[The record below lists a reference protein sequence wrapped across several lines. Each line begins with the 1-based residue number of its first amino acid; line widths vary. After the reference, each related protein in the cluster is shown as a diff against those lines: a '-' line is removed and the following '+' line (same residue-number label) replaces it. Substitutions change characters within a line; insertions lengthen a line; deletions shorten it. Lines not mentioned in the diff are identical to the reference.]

1 MTDQELIKAV
11 VESYDQT
18 ESFKKTAAD
27 LHISTAK
34 VRKALLTAGVWTN
47 DTADEIAA
55 LREKKPEM
63 TDQQIAAHLHIS
75 LNTVQMYTPYKVG
88 PYEGDGPSAE
98 RMAEYRTRNAQM
110 IDKVDQN
117 RIEVAGMMAAE
128 DEEDPF
134 DRPLD
139 DLSWYDE
146 EKKKAEEAGLPFPM
160 FRYNPDPNAKP
171 HVDDQFYL
179 DYRLVEH
186 AHESGRH
193 PTLHAMKIRL
203 EIDTEGMSAEEL
215 GRIAEEY
222 GVKTGWTRDLIVPS
236 YIPLH
241 FLHYVIQRAF
251 GFENK
256 ADHVFQLLPGDFSVA
271 TEDSLNMYCR
281 LCGVLF
287 RFPYGNDA
295 ELYWDDDYD
304 GKKSIRTWLKEK
316 YEGSWLTDAG
326 TGYSYADNQ
335 YRIWKWLGD
344 KVPDIHK
351 LGSAFDAEDYYEE
364 LMRLGAP
371 EEYSIGDMNEEDTS
385 VLSGQFPANN
395 VLESLTL
402 EELLCMEPESFSIY
416 LETAE
421 EELLDNML
429 TLEKARE
436 VMAEAEEIYKHLE
449 KRMKAGQ
456 WDEDVLL
463 VKRWR
468 EKAKEAAELFVL
480 SRGGATVEPFTRELI
495 YCYDFGKRKGLPI
508 EGDAKWKIR
517 IKVLEEY
524 YDNSIYYSRNYTAAD
539 ASGVLFRNDPEHEAE
554 MADRLHAMCHWKE
567 KLEITDSSD
576 RWIIPADETEMML
589 SLAPEQELLPQE
601 REEIEERR
609 RELEESDRYFGY
621 ETKEKEVLIDDAI
634 YKALKVVMLEK
645 RPVCIGKEGTE
656 PGEGYPEV
664 KVRNSSVAK
673 LL

>member
-11 VESYDQT
+11 VEAYNQT
-18 ESFKKTAAD
+18 ESFKKTAAA

-47 DTADEIAA
+47 ETAEAIAA
-55 LREKKPEM
+55 LRDKDPEM
-63 TDQQIAAHLHIS
+63 TDEQIANHLHIS
-75 LNTVQMYTPYKVG
+75 LNAVQMYTPYKVG
-88 PYEGDGPSAE
+88 PYTGDGPSAA
-98 RMAEYRTRNAQM
+98 RMAEYRGRNKSM
-110 IDKVDQN
+110 VDEVDQN
-117 RIEVAGMMAAE
+117 RKEMASLMAE
-128 DEEDPF
+128 EKEDPF
-134 DRPLD
+134 DKPLN

-146 EKKKAEEAGLPFPM
+146 EKRKAEEKGLPFPM

-179 DYRLVEH
+179 DYRLVEP
-186 AHESGRH
+186 AHDNGRH
-193 PTLHAMKIRL
+193 LTLKAMKIRL
-203 EIDTEGMSAEEL
+203 EIDTEGMSAKEL
-215 GRIAEEY
+215 ARLSREY
-222 GVKTGWTRDLIVPS
+222 GVKQGWTRDLIVPS

-241 FLHYVIQRAF
+241 FLHYVIQRSF
-251 GFENK
+251 GFENN
-256 ADHVFQLLPGDFSVA
+256 ADHVFQLLPDDFSSV
-271 TEDSLNMYCR
+271 TEENLKEYCR

-304 GKKSIRTWLKEK
+304 GRKSIKTWLKEK

-344 KVPDIHK
+344 RVPNIHM
-351 LGSAFDAEDYYEE
+351 LGKAFDTEDFYEE
-364 LMRLGAP
+364 LKRLGAP
-371 EEYSIGDMNEEDTS
+371 EEYTVGDIDEEGPDI
-385 VLSGQFPANN
+385 LSGQIPTNN

-402 EELLCMEPESFSIY
+402 EDLLCMEPEEFSID
-416 LETAE
+416 LENAE

-436 VMAEAEEIYKHLE
+436 AMAEAEEVYKLLD
-449 KRMKAGQ
+449 KRMRAGQ

-468 EKAKEAAELFVL
+468 KKAEQAAELFVL
-480 SRGGATVEPFTRELI
+480 SRGGAEVEPFTRELI

-508 EGDAKWKIR
+508 EREAKWKIR
-517 IKVLEEY
+517 IRLEEEY

-539 ASGVLFRNDPEHEAE
+539 ASGVLFRNDSEHEAE
-554 MADRLHAMCHWKE
+554 MADRLLAMCHWKE
-567 KLEITDSSD
+567 KLEVVDSTD
-576 RWIIPADETEMML
+576 RWIRPEKDVDMMIP
-589 SLAPEQELLPQE
+589 LAPEQELLPQE
-601 REEIEERR
+601 RKRIEKDR
-609 RELEESDRYFGY
+609 REIEESDRYLGY
-621 ETKEKEVLIDDAI
+621 EKKEKEVLIDDSI

-645 RPVCIGKEGTE
+645 RPVCIGKEGSE

-664 KVRNSSVAK
+664 KIRNTSVEN
-673 LL
+673 LV